1 MTDLNGTK
9 EFSVNIVLDV
19 RGHNLTIW
27 LAQYRRNRLVIW
39 VLLDLGLIASWDSAS
54 LSTRQL

>member
-1 MTDLNGTK
+1 MERKDV
-9 EFSVNIVLDV
+9 SVIVVLDV
-19 RGHNLTIW
+19 RVRNLTIW
-27 LAQYRRNRLVIW
+27 LAQYGRNRLVIW